1 MRTRFARVAVLA
13 AGVLAGCGVAPSAVD
28 LTSGYASDATP
39 YGKLLPR
46 YTREVQLYDGFD
58 TVAKGF
64 ATWRAPELRRGA
76 VAASA
81 ERYQL
86 DEAASAR
93 LRDQQEQEARSAR
106 EFHLALYTPHKH
118 WNDLEAPGTL
128 WRAYLELPDRGRLEP
143 LEVEFLRKTDKSR
156 VEYPYVTPWTRE
168 YRLRFP
174 LLEGEEPYRHLTLV
188 LTGALGTLR
197 FAY

>member
-1 MRTRFARVAVLA
+1 MKTRFARVAVLV
-13 AGVLAGCGVAPSAVD
+13 AGVLAGCGAAPPTVD

-46 YTREVQLYDGFD
+46 YTREAQLYDGFD

-64 ATWRAPELRRGA
+64 ATWRAPELRRAA

-81 ERYQL
+81 ERYLL
-86 DEAASAR
+86 DDAASAR
-93 LRDQQEQEARSAR
+93 LRDQQEQEARSVR
-106 EFHLALYTPHKH
+106 ELHLALYTPHKQ

-128 WRAYLELPDRGRLEP
+128 WRAYLELPDGARLEP
-143 LEVEFLRKTDKSR
+143 LEVVFLRKTDKSR

-174 LLEGEEPYRHLTLV
+174 LLEGQEPHRHLALV
-188 LTGALGTLR
+188 LTGVLGTLR